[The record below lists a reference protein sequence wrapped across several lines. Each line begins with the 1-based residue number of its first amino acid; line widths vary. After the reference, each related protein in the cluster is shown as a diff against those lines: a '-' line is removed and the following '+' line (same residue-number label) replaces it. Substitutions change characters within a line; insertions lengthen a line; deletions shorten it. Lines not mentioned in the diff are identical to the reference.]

1 MIESK
6 QKMEVSKFFMAEV
19 CHNFGQPR
27 LAGNAAN
34 LIKDKNTRI
43 HFLIN
48 LNLWDEALANIYK
61 YKLEEFYIDEV
72 RRKAPPDIIE

>member
-1 MIESK
+1 
-6 QKMEVSKFFMAEV
+6 
-19 CHNFGQPR
+19 

-43 HFLIN
+43 QFLIN
-48 LNLWDEALANIYK
+48 LNLWDEALANIFK

-72 RRKAPPDIIE
+72 RRKAPPEIIE